1 MPTSTQIEFVA
12 SLYIG
17 YFNRAPD
24 PAGFVFWLDV
34 VDKQAEALGAE
45 SLAFQK
51 FLNEDLPQFFA
62 ENPEP
67 RSVYP
72 FLETP
77 SPESAE
83 SFLTNV
89 YQNLFGRNPDEAG
102 LEFYRD
108 ALLVPVGQ
116 AGNLSPGQAISQ
128 IINGAVTAPDSVIVA
143 NKVDVGLF
151 FFDNILPKIGS
162 LDPAKFEGEARKSA
176 ETILTS
182 IDASTSSRDLA
193 KSLISTTIGA
203 EDPSEEHPDGIF
215 FEDFFFQTSSGNH
228 EASIQGLKNLN
239 VIGDIGGFG
248 DASKLVVNNS
258 KLIIADD
265 IALNSGSSTIS
276 FSGAQTGV
284 FLTGS
289 TSSNNSTI
297 RLSARNEETASA
309 NVFISDGAQVTVNHS
324 REGASSAIRIAMNKE
339 AEFEDN
345 VLTPGGQSV
354 TGALLVEGDQTKL
367 SIINSGGGRGSLS
380 IASVEKADDAFIDTT
395 VNREANG
402 LVVVRDSA
410 TITVQSD
417 IHIADANNV
426 ADARANGALIVEGE
440 ETRVIVGDDSSGG
453 QGFMR
458 IAEEGGTGTLI
469 VRDGA
474 HMTLLSGEEYGGGI
488 ELSGGS
494 DRIGGTAHAEV
505 TGEGTVLNVE
515 HGSIAVGRNIGEA
528 SLTVSDGATVS
539 ARSLSTGQNSTGTIT
554 IEGPETSVILS
565 SNRDW
570 SYMDIGIFDTE
581 YTVSTTVAN
590 LSANGTVLIRD
601 GATVSIEHSSIIGDA
616 NNVQGATATGTLI
629 IEGQET
635 RVTLG
640 DKDGTGQEGFMRI
653 AEEGGTGTLIL
664 RDGAYVEFLAGNE
677 YGGNLQLSG
686 GSDRIGG
693 TAHAEVIGEGTV
705 LDVERGSIS
714 VGRNIGEASLTVS
727 DGAQILANSINAGR
741 KGTGNITFEGGETR
755 VTLGGESGIGQEGFM
770 RIAEEGGTG
779 TLILR
784 DGAYVEFLAGNEY
797 GGNLQLSGGSDR
809 IGGTAHAEVIGEGTV
824 LDVERGSISVGRNIG
839 EASLTVSDGAQILAN
854 SINAGRKGTGNITFE
869 GGETRVTLGGESG
882 IGQEGF
888 IRIAEDSGT
897 GTLILRDGAHMTLLS
912 GEEYG
917 GGIQLSGGSDRIGG
931 TARAEVT
938 GEGTYLFA
946 ENGYIAVGQNAGT
959 ATFTLSDGADVDTLF
974 FTSGRSGAGHT
985 TIEDV
990 GTSLTLSGSQII
1002 PEYGAFLSVGRDSE
1016 GTFTVQSGADVSII
1030 GNGGPFP
1037 GIQVGRSEG
1046 AVGELT
1052 ITGAGSSIII
1062 DGATNTATRSG
1073 ESGFIEIGRNAGS
1086 SGTVNVLDGGLFQND
1101 NDGVLTVG
1109 SNAESHGIIN
1119 IIGVGSKFEFGATAY
1134 IAPEKSGEG
1143 IVTVKNGG
1151 ELKGSEI
1158 INAGILDVTTGGIVT
1173 ADIETQGL
1181 LRSSS
1186 GIEDLVISGDL
1197 TSNTS
1202 GVSFDYLV
1210 SGNTLLH
1217 DTYVATGDVVLN
1229 DVLFL
1234 VGRASMDLEGQVAE
1248 LISGSTITA
1257 ADTFSVRF
1265 IDADGNTMSEN
1276 PQSILSNFNAGVEL
1290 DFTLTD
1296 TALSVSFAGIS
1307 NLITDGILT

>member
-528 SLTVSDGATVS
+528 SLTVSDSATVS

-677 YGGNLQLSG
+677 YGGN
-686 GSDRIGG
+686 
-693 TAHAEVIGEGTV
+693 
-705 LDVERGSIS
+705 
-714 VGRNIGEASLTVS
+714 
-727 DGAQILANSINAGR
+727 
-741 KGTGNITFEGGETR
+741 F
-755 VTLGGESGIGQEGFM
+755 
-770 RIAEEGGTG
+770 
-779 TLILR
+779 
-784 DGAYVEFLAGNEY
+784 
-797 GGNLQLSGGSDR
+797 QLSGGSDR

-917 GGIQLSGGSDRIGG
+917 GGIQLYGGSDRIGG